1 MHKSNENNISP
12 NLAKATGTIAY
23 GFTNDYMFR
32 AILQKNSGVL
42 KALICSMLHISPDQ
56 V

>member
-1 MHKSNENNISP
+1 MHKSNANNISP

-32 AILQKNSGVL
+32 AREDAIRHENRMKRELAEAMASY
-42 KALICSMLHISPDQ
+42 
-56 V
+56 